1 MNTNNQHLLT
11 ICIPVYGTQM
21 FLPKL
26 LDSIKKEVTAFKEQL
41 PIFCQE
47 KFSSIDQSSINEF
60 LTLVSSY
67 KLLFEVIIVD
77 DGTQER
83 KAKKALYTAI
93 KEVQKDFRKNCN
105 TNLILIEHSRNLGLL
120 EARRTAVLEAKG
132 KWCIFVDSDYRNIP
146 LRAFCATPI
155 FPKPT
160 LYTERLNWT

>member
-26 LDSIKKEVTAFKEQL
+26 LDSVKNEVTAFKKQL

-83 KAKKALYTAI
+83 KAKKAVFTAI
-93 KEVQKDFRKNCN
+93 NEV
-105 TNLILIEHSRNLGLL
+105 
-120 EARRTAVLEAKG
+120 
-132 KWCIFVDSDYRNIP
+132 
-146 LRAFCATPI
+146 
-155 FPKPT
+155 
-160 LYTERLNWT
+160 